1 MISLHSELLTADLP
15 PVEDRMA
22 IDIKQ
27 RRIQLH
33 EKQIALEAARERQA
47 SMCKRVFRDPHEIE
61 AIARRLLSPEKV
73 ELPPNP
79 ELTFS
84 PKLDNRSIEL
94 QANSPRARE
103 PLHTPRRR
111 RTADESPHSVV
122 PNQRKVLS
130 GEDLSSFFS
139 RMELW
144 TEAKQNARRDKILG
158 EDELN
163 TFSPQ
168 ITPYKIPST
177 IFSSATTRSSKWEI
191 HQPSDQ
197 QHDESLSSQNTV
209 HTPRSR
215 KKMKP
220 YLPQALTKMQHVRE
234 VLDPAITAEL
244 HAWFHQI
251 ACGHVSITQDEA
263 QVALR
268 NMIIQLYGPS
278 ALGNFSS
285 FHSFM
290 RTTDESAQVTFADF
304 VDLFEN
310 VMSGCTLS

>member
-1 MISLHSELLTADLP
+1 
-15 PVEDRMA
+15 
-22 IDIKQ
+22 
-27 RRIQLH
+27 
-33 EKQIALEAARERQA
+33 
-47 SMCKRVFRDPHEIE
+47 
-61 AIARRLLSPEKV
+61 
-73 ELPPNP
+73 
-79 ELTFS
+79 
-84 PKLDNRSIEL
+84 
-94 QANSPRARE
+94 
-103 PLHTPRRR
+103 
-111 RTADESPHSVV
+111 
-122 PNQRKVLS
+122 
-130 GEDLSSFFS
+130 
-139 RMELW
+139 
-144 TEAKQNARRDKILG
+144 
-158 EDELN
+158 
-163 TFSPQ
+163 
-168 ITPYKIPST
+168 
-177 IFSSATTRSSKWEI
+177 
-191 HQPSDQ
+191 
-197 QHDESLSSQNTV
+197 
-209 HTPRSR
+209 
-215 KKMKP
+215 MKP